1 MLTTEQLEARSIH
14 LHDDDSPAEAGQEGV
29 EMDYLRVIGMAMQL
43 WAALQ
48 AMLSV
53 RARDAATTAA
63 SYQPAA
69 AALMAN
75 PRVASWMQRRLS
87 PEEQAQFAQS
97 LPLVLFG
104 LDSLTE

>member
-1 MLTTEQLEARSIH
+1 MLTAEGLEARSIH
-14 LHDDDSPAEAGQEGV
+14 LSADGPGEPGQEGAV
-29 EMDYLRVIGMAMQL
+29 MDYLRVIGMAMQL

-48 AMLSV
+48 AMLGV
-53 RARDAATTAA
+53 KARDAATTAA

-75 PRVASWMQRRLS
+75 PKVASWMQRRLS
-87 PEEQAQFAQS
+87 PEEQAQFSEA

-104 LDSLTE
+104 LDSMTE